1 MINLINKSNTITKV
15 FLFILGIIGLYM
27 SVYIFNHGLLYPS
40 NLYLLHNEQFALYS
54 EFLNMMLSMITFII
68 SIILTCHIF
77 RNPANN
83 TAVMFILIA
92 VTIISN
98 VLYQQ
103 TDYYNSKRKEYFLSN
118 ASNFIKQYQNTDEV
132 KELMV
137 YINNKDFKSIEK
149 LKPNTF
155 VYTNIIDIAAQ
166 VKEINDPELTD
177 VYKKYM
183 KDGVI
188 NLVEKKDIES
198 LILKK
203 MYAKL

>member
-1 MINLINKSNTITKV
+1 MISAINQSNTMIRLLMFISGVIGICLSIHV
-15 FLFILGIIGLYM
+15 FNNGL
-27 SVYIFNHGLLYPS
+27 IYPS
-40 NLYLLHNEQFALYS
+40 NLYLLHNEKLASDYK
-54 EFLNMMLSMITFII
+54 FLNMTLSLVTFMVSIAITCSVFKKPANSMI
-68 SIILTCHIF
+68 LMY
-77 RNPANN
+77 
-83 TAVMFILIA
+83 VLIA
-92 VTIISN
+92 VSVISN
-98 VLYQQ
+98 ICYQQ
-103 TDYYNSKRKEYFLSN
+103 TDYYNSIRKDYFLSN
-118 ASNFIKQYQNTDEV
+118 SSNFIKQYPNTDEV